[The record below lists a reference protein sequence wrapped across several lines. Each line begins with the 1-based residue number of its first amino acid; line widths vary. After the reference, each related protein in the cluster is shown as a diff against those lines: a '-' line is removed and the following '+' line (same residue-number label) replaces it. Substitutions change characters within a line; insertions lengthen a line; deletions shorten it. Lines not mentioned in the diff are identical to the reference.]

1 AESVPGVLSREAQDD
16 ARRAS
21 PALRSADP
29 QSAFAAAGQGP
40 VAGLRPLGLARG
52 DLGHSFGSSQVRADL
67 ARPRRC
73 HEQTCNAGL
82 SIAVCAAPAFA
93 ADDAATRKDLTS
105 VIALQGLPCGE
116 VVSVKTQGENDYI
129 ATCKDKNRYH
139 VYVNSTGRVVA
150 EKQ

>member
-1 AESVPGVLSREAQDD
+1 MSKRVM
-16 ARRAS
+16 
-21 PALRSADP
+21 
-29 QSAFAAAGQGP
+29 
-40 VAGLRPLGLARG
+40 LA
-52 DLGHSFGSSQVRADL
+52 
-67 ARPRRC
+67 
-73 HEQTCNAGL
+73 L

-116 VVSVKTQGENDYI
+116 VVSVKTQGDNDYI

>member
-1 AESVPGVLSREAQDD
+1 MSK
-16 ARRAS
+16 RAM
-21 PALRSADP
+21 
-29 QSAFAAAGQGP
+29 
-40 VAGLRPLGLARG
+40 LAM
-52 DLGHSFGSSQVRADL
+52 
-67 ARPRRC
+67 
-73 HEQTCNAGL
+73 
-82 SIAVCAAPAFA
+82 SIAVCATNALA

>member
-1 AESVPGVLSREAQDD
+1 MSKHVM
-16 ARRAS
+16 
-21 PALRSADP
+21 
-29 QSAFAAAGQGP
+29 
-40 VAGLRPLGLARG
+40 LA
-52 DLGHSFGSSQVRADL
+52 
-67 ARPRRC
+67 
-73 HEQTCNAGL
+73 L
-82 SIAVCAAPAFA
+82 SIAVCAAPALA

>member
-1 AESVPGVLSREAQDD
+1 MSTRSMLAFSIAILTA
-16 ARRAS
+16 
-21 PALRSADP
+21 PAL
-29 QSAFAAAGQGP
+29 
-40 VAGLRPLGLARG
+40 
-52 DLGHSFGSSQVRADL
+52 
-67 ARPRRC
+67 
-73 HEQTCNAGL
+73 
-82 SIAVCAAPAFA
+82 A

-139 VYVNSTGRVVA
+139 VFVNSAGRVVA

>member
-1 AESVPGVLSREAQDD
+1 MSKRVMLAVL
-16 ARRAS
+16 
-21 PALRSADP
+21 
-29 QSAFAAAGQGP
+29 
-40 VAGLRPLGLARG
+40 
-52 DLGHSFGSSQVRADL
+52 
-67 ARPRRC
+67 
-73 HEQTCNAGL
+73 
-82 SIAVCAAPAFA
+82 IAVCAAPALA

-139 VYVNSTGRVVA
+139 VYVNSAGRVVA

>member
-1 AESVPGVLSREAQDD
+1 MSKRVM
-16 ARRAS
+16 
-21 PALRSADP
+21 
-29 QSAFAAAGQGP
+29 
-40 VAGLRPLGLARG
+40 LA
-52 DLGHSFGSSQVRADL
+52 
-67 ARPRRC
+67 
-73 HEQTCNAGL
+73 L
-82 SIAVCAAPAFA
+82 SIAVCAAPALA

-139 VYVNSTGRVVA
+139 VYVNSAGRVVA

>member
-1 AESVPGVLSREAQDD
+1 MSKRAMLAVL
-16 ARRAS
+16 
-21 PALRSADP
+21 
-29 QSAFAAAGQGP
+29 
-40 VAGLRPLGLARG
+40 VAV
-52 DLGHSFGSSQVRADL
+52 F
-67 ARPRRC
+67 
-73 HEQTCNAGL
+73 
-82 SIAVCAAPAFA
+82 AAPALA

-139 VYVNSTGRVVA
+139 VYVNSAGRVVA

>member
-1 AESVPGVLSREAQDD
+1 MST
-16 ARRAS
+16 
-21 PALRSADP
+21 RSM
-29 QSAFAAAGQGP
+29 
-40 VAGLRPLGLARG
+40 
-52 DLGHSFGSSQVRADL
+52 
-67 ARPRRC
+67 
-73 HEQTCNAGL
+73 
-82 SIAVCAAPAFA
+82 IAVTIAILTAPAFA

-139 VYVNSTGRVVA
+139 VFVNSAGRVVA

>member
-1 AESVPGVLSREAQDD
+1 MRTRMLAAISIAILIA
-16 ARRAS
+16 
-21 PALRSADP
+21 PAL
-29 QSAFAAAGQGP
+29 
-40 VAGLRPLGLARG
+40 
-52 DLGHSFGSSQVRADL
+52 
-67 ARPRRC
+67 
-73 HEQTCNAGL
+73 
-82 SIAVCAAPAFA
+82 A

-139 VYVNSTGRVVA
+139 VFINSSGRVVV

>member
-1 AESVPGVLSREAQDD
+1 MLAVLVAVFT
-16 ARRAS
+16 A
-21 PALRSADP
+21 PAL
-29 QSAFAAAGQGP
+29 
-40 VAGLRPLGLARG
+40 
-52 DLGHSFGSSQVRADL
+52 
-67 ARPRRC
+67 
-73 HEQTCNAGL
+73 
-82 SIAVCAAPAFA
+82 A

-139 VYVNSTGRVVA
+139 VYVNSAGRVVA